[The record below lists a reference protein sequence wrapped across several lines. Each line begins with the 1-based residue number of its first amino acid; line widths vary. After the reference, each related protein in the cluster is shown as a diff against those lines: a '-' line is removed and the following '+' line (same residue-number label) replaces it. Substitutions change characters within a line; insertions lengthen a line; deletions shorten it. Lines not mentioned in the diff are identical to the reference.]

1 MSPEIFMKTAIRF
14 FLALV
19 ASAASCFGI
28 WVAVMEVGLSQ
39 MGLALP
45 ICILLMATASL
56 IVGFGLGA
64 RTFLL
69 PARGGIL
76 VVLFGII
83 AVTPLL
89 LWERGRIAA
98 DPGMH
103 KLWPVDY
110 ALILVTVFVPCVI
123 GMVAFRMM
131 AARAGIG
138 PGCRVSGEPEC

>member
-1 MSPEIFMKTAIRF
+1 MKTVIRLYLAIF
-14 FLALV
+14 
-19 ASAASCFGI
+19 ASAATCFGI

-45 ICILLMATASL
+45 IWCILPPLATASL

-69 PARGGIL
+69 PSRGGIL
-76 VVLFGII
+76 LVLFGII
-83 AVTPLL
+83 TVTPLL

-110 ALILVTVFVPCVI
+110 ALILGTVFVPCVT

-138 PGCRVSGEPEC
+138 RGCRVSGEPEG